1 MNTSVNINLDTKGFS
16 EKRLERIKNEISTEG
31 FTDGTPNESFEGP
44 SLYFSME
51 ALKSCRKDFFG
62 ERHIEMVYATLV
74 AWGMHRTGK
83 GGAKMP
89 EYTIFKESLFRN
101 KAQIEA
107 LKDKRIEQLSNNDFK
122 AILIKLKDLC
132 FGENGIIGSTTK
144 SRIVSS
150 SKMLAHILP
159 DLVPPIDRQYTATFF
174 GYDKYNLSIGNEKK
188 LFEDTMSTLYA
199 LYQDGEIVKSAH
211 NYIISN
217 PSVSLPKLFDNII
230 IALSK

>member
-83 GGAKMP
+83 G
-89 EYTIFKESLFRN
+89 ESGGLP
-101 KAQIEA
+101 AG
-107 LKDKRIEQLSNNDFK
+107 
-122 AILIKLKDLC
+122 KLPA
-132 FGENGIIGSTTK
+132 
-144 SRIVSS
+144 V
-150 SKMLAHILP
+150 ILP
-159 DLVPPIDRQYTATFF
+159 GGVP
-174 GYDKYNLSIGNEKK
+174 GL
-188 LFEDTMSTLYA
+188 
-199 LYQDGEIVKSAH
+199 
-211 NYIISN
+211 
-217 PSVSLPKLFDNII
+217 
-230 IALSK
+230 